1 MIDNLLV
8 ESKLRKIEMF
18 IREIENEKP
27 PSNFESF
34 SNNIVFKRFVERNI
48 ELSIEQMIN
57 VCKHFVSA
65 LDLEEPKSYAN
76 CFEIIAN
83 ENIIPLESIQTFKL
97 MSGDRNLIIHGYDT
111 VDDSVTYEIYTKRL
125 NDFRLFIDAVRKYL
139 FNHVEV
145 SDNE

>member
-1 MIDNLLV
+1 MI
-8 ESKLRKIEMF
+8 F
-18 IREIENEKP
+18 
-27 PSNFESF
+27 F
-34 SNNIVFKRFVERNI
+34 SEQCINI
-48 ELSIEQMIN
+48 
-57 VCKHFVSA
+57 CKHFVSA

-97 MSGDRNLIIHGYDT
+97 MSGYRNLIIHGYDT
-111 VDDSVTYEIYTKRL
+111 VDDSVTYDIYTKRL